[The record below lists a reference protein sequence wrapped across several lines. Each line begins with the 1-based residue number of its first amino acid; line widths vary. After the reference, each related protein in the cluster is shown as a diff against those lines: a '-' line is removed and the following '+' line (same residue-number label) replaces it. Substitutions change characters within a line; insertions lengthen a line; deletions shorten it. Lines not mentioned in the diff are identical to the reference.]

1 MGVPNYFGEQRFG
14 RDMGNLTSAEKLFNR
29 ELKKVKKLQRGLYI
43 SAARSWIFN
52 QLLSARIKQENW
64 LSPLQG
70 EVYMLNAKS
79 ACFVDDD
86 KEANYQ
92 RLLDKEIN
100 LTGCMWGE
108 GESMVSDEVLGLE
121 QSIAAEYPVFSEGL
135 ESARLKQER
144 RALRLIPQN
153 LDWEIKGNTLEL
165 SFDLP
170 AGAFATMV
178 LRECVNVV

>member
-1 MGVPNYFGEQRFG
+1 
-14 RDMGNLTSAEKLFNR
+14 
-29 ELKKVKKLQRGLYI
+29 
-43 SAARSWIFN
+43 
-52 QLLSARIKQENW
+52 
-64 LSPLQG
+64 
-70 EVYMLNAKS
+70 
-79 ACFVDDD
+79 
-86 KEANYQ
+86 
-92 RLLDKEIN
+92 
-100 LTGCMWGE
+100 MWGE